1 MWGPIL
7 VKPPRNY
14 YGTHH
19 LSLGLKLREAVV
31 VAARKQASSS
41 RSPHVGYVEVPTC
54 NRGMSFYNRWV
65 TVGLGKHLAKLV
77 RLGYA
82 YSSLRESYAVEVES
96 R

>member
-1 MWGPIL
+1 
-7 VKPPRNY
+7 
-14 YGTHH
+14 
-19 LSLGLKLREAVV
+19 
-31 VAARKQASSS
+31 
-41 RSPHVGYVEVPTC
+41 
-54 NRGMSFYNRWV
+54 MSFYNRWV